1 MIPGFLRRAAQAVWT
16 TLNRSLR
23 GRLIFLSTLAVG
35 LGALLSG
42 TAVYQ
47 VARQSLFIELDEEL
61 LAVAGRMAVQIG
73 ADLGSSTGFNADSLE
88 PENVSVL
95 LLNAN
100 RTLDVILGEQELV
113 VEPTEIAIA
122 RLRAGRSHR
131 SGLRADGVEYRIV
144 AVPVVVESTNEGY
157 ALILGRELGPTMATL
172 RTLSWMQ
179 WIAGLIG
186 MLFGALSGLVL
197 ARASL
202 QSIYQLSR
210 GVAEITKTDSLA
222 QVEVQGVDEVAEL
235 SRSFNAMV
243 SSLGVARERQRR
255 LIADA
260 SHELRTPLTSLRTN
274 VELLIADE
282 STGML
287 PPGARAETLRDIAEQ
302 LGEFTALIGDLVALS
317 REEGVQYN
325 QELVDFSAVVS
336 QAVARAH
343 RRGPH
348 LVFDVDLEPWL
359 VTGDPAMLER
369 AVTNLLDNA
378 VKFSPESGR
387 VTVRLRGGELRI
399 ADQGSGID
407 EKDLPHIFDRFY
419 RSDSSRNTPGTGLGL
434 SIVDHTVTAHGGEV
448 MAGPSRDGGA
458 EFIVRL
464 PAAEPDLE
472 SPASPSEPIG

>member
-1 MIPGFLRRAAQAVWT
+1 LR
-16 TLNRSLR
+16 S
-23 GRLIFLSTLAVG
+23 RLIFLSTLSVG

-42 TAVYQ
+42 TVVYQ
-47 VARQSLFIELDEEL
+47 VARQSLYEELDDEL
-61 LAVAGRMAVQIG
+61 LTVASRTAEQIA

-88 PENVSVL
+88 PENVSVVLLHANRSL
-95 LLNAN
+95 LL
-100 RTLDVILGEQELV
+100 VLGEQELV
-113 VEPTEIAIA
+113 VEPSEVAIA
-122 RLRAGRSHR
+122 RLRSGSSHR
-131 SGLRADGVEYRIV
+131 SGLRADGVAYRIV

-157 ALILGRELGPTMATL
+157 ALVLGRELGPTVATL

-179 WIAGLIG
+179 WIAALIG
-186 MLFGALSGLVL
+186 MLIGGLAGLVL

-202 QSIYQLSR
+202 QSINQLSR
-210 GVAEITKTDSLA
+210 GVAEITKTDKLDPI
-222 QVEVQGVDEVAEL
+222 EVQGIDEVVEL
-235 SRSFNAMV
+235 GRSFNSVV
-243 SSLGVARERQRR
+243 SSLALARERQRR

-287 PPGARAETLRDIAEQ
+287 PPGARAEILRDVSEQ

-317 REEGVQYN
+317 REEGLQYN

-336 QAVARAH
+336 RAVARAH
-343 RRGPH
+343 RRGPQ

-359 VTGDPAMLER
+359 VMGDPTMLER

-387 VTVRLRGGELRI
+387 VTVRLHGGELRI
-399 ADQGSGID
+399 GDQGPGID

-464 PAAEPDLE
+464 PAAQPDLE
-472 SPASPSEPIG
+472 DPAAPPETSA